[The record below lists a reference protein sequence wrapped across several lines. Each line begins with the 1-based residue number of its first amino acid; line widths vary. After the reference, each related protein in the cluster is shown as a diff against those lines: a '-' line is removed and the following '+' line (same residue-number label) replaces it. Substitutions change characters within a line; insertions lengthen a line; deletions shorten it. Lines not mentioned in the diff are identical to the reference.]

1 MVTLISLI
9 HQAVETKV
17 KTNFMGQPVIKLY
30 IVHDYNIKMGGVDLS
45 DNFLSHY
52 QTLKS
57 IKWYRKLLLHLINM
71 ATLNAHIL
79 NKKYGVQKMSHCAYR
94 EYIAKYLITMSV
106 ESATCLK
113 KKPSIEIDNSHLWL
127 AGKHFVRKFE
137 TVPGSKRKTPA
148 RKCSVCNFMHQQLAR
163 MGYNDLN
170 LQVRYSS
177 YGCTVCSQVTLCLI
191 PCFEIFHLKLNYRQL
206 ALKNRISEILYS

>member
-1 MVTLISLI
+1 MVTLISSI

-30 IVHDYNIKMGGVDLS
+30 VVHDYNIKMGGVDLS

-79 NKKYGVQKMSHCAYR
+79 NKKYDVQKMSHCAYR

-113 KKPSIEIDNSHLWL
+113 KKPSIEIDNSHLRL
-127 AGKHFVRKFE
+127 AGEHFVRKFE
-137 TVPGSKRKTPA
+137 TIPGSKRKTQA
-148 RKCSVCNFMHQQLAR
+148 RKCPVCNFMRQQLAR
-163 MGYNDLN
+163 MGHNDLN

-177 YGCTVCSQVTLCLI
+177 YGCTVCSQLHC
-191 PCFEIFHLKLNYRQL
+191 
-206 ALKNRISEILYS
+206 A